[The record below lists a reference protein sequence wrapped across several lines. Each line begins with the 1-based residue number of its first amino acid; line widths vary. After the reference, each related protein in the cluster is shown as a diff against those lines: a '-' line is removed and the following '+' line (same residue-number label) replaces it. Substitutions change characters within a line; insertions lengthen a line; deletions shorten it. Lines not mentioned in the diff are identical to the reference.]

1 LTRQSF
7 FLKRWLTHAPVEGV
21 VIRTLEDK
29 MLLELGVARE
39 VAEAMLD
46 AIEMAQESNV
56 PVAVIIFGGIAFA
69 TKNYD
74 LDEATLVVVPE
85 VTPPRQKRIRRA
97 A

>member
-1 LTRQSF
+1 LLKRRLTR
-7 FLKRWLTHAPVEGV
+7 APVEGT
-21 VIRTLEDK
+21 VISTLEEK
-29 MLLELGVARE
+29 MLLELGLARE

-56 PVAVIIFGGIAFA
+56 PVAVIILGSIAFA

-74 LDEATLVVVPE
+74 LDEASLVVVPE
-85 VTPPRQKRIRRA
+85 ATPPRQKRVRRA